1 MKDCFDE
8 IIGYEDIKKEL
19 RVVSDMLNNP
29 EVYKKLGAKI
39 NEGLILS
46 GNPGTGK
53 TTMANCLIKSTGRN
67 VYICRKKSSDGKFV
81 KAITNTFQTA
91 KMNAPSIVLLDD
103 LDKFSDQ
110 EKDQD
115 GEEFA
120 AVQAC
125 IDEVK
130 GMDVFI
136 MATAN
141 NTRKIPSSLL
151 RAGRLGKKITVRL
164 PKDDEAAK
172 IIKHY
177 LDKLQTCDD
186 LDEVSIARMLSG
198 ESCAAL
204 ENAVNSAAMK
214 AAFNRQEKITMQNIV
229 DACLDL
235 TFEAP
240 ESDTPL
246 PEEMRKRIA
255 YHEAGHA
262 IAAEIL
268 APGTVSIASIRKT
281 EGGDYGFVRYSR
293 NDDMEAT
300 DSYYYENCLKVSL
313 AGKAASEIV
322 FGESDMG
329 AESDIRGAYRRAEQL
344 VDYRCM
350 YGFQNWI
357 TDDHDSFAS
366 ENRNRV
372 MAMVM
377 EKNYLE
383 VKKVLAEHR
392 DLLDKMAAELMNR
405 TTLLYTDIQKIC
417 CNAR

>member
-1 MKDCFDE
+1 
-8 IIGYEDIKKEL
+8 
-19 RVVSDMLNNP
+19 
-29 EVYKKLGAKI
+29 
-39 NEGLILS
+39 
-46 GNPGTGK
+46 
-53 TTMANCLIKSTGRN
+53 
-67 VYICRKKSSDGKFV
+67 
-81 KAITNTFQTA
+81 
-91 KMNAPSIVLLDD
+91 
-103 LDKFSDQ
+103 
-110 EKDQD
+110 
-115 GEEFA
+115 
-120 AVQAC
+120 
-125 IDEVK
+125 
-130 GMDVFI
+130 
-136 MATAN
+136 
-141 NTRKIPSSLL
+141 
-151 RAGRLGKKITVRL
+151 
-164 PKDDEAAK
+164 
-172 IIKHY
+172 
-177 LDKLQTCDD
+177 
-186 LDEVSIARMLSG
+186 
-198 ESCAAL
+198 
-204 ENAVNSAAMK
+204 MK
-214 AAFNRQEKITMQNIV
+214 AAFSRQEKITMQNIV

-357 TDDHDSFAS
+357 TDDHDGFAS